1 MFGKTPL
8 EKAFYRDML
17 AHGIPVTEKTCM
29 SELYDI
35 LIDAASELDF
45 YDVLME
51 ENNLVISNREGVHC
65 VTIKKETV
73 DEEIKLIF
81 YTPAYEAAFENAD
94 VVGNI
99 LLLVITLCT
108 TKKWLNI
115 QQESSAATEQSYEF
129 DSDFV

>member
-17 AHGIPVTEKTCM
+17 AHGIPVTEKACTL
-29 SELYDI
+29 ELCDI
-35 LIDAASELDF
+35 LIDAASELGF

-51 ENNLVISNREGVHC
+51 ENNLVISNTDGVHC

-81 YTPAYEAAFENAD
+81 YTPTYDAAFENAD
-94 VVGNI
+94 VVGRI
-99 LLLVITLCT
+99 LLLIVTLCT
-108 TKKWLNI
+108 TKNWLNI
-115 QQESSAATEQSYEF
+115 QSHSTKTTEQTYDF